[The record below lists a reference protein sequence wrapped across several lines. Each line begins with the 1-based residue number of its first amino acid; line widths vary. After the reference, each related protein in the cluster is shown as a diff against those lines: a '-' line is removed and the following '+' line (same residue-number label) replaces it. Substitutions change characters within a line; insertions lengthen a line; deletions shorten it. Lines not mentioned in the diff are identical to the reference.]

1 MVNTREDWAKALAD
15 EFQHAPRQT
24 LRSSGCDRVEM
35 HYWGWLSPGR
45 NSNST
50 PGRNGGIE
58 ADGVQH
64 APAANVTVAKPKQS
78 ANASLPMVFT
88 LVGMAIDGRSRFAK
102 KAESPMD
109 SSTPPKVME
118 IRLRLQVRHLAK
130 AWLPIVFTLAGIVID
145 SRRRE
150 KA

>member
-1 MVNTREDWAKALAD
+1 MVSNTLPRQRSRAQGSQDLNAPLSDGLAGGDTIVNTREDWAKALAD

-35 HYWGWLSPGR
+35 HYWGWPHLAGIAL
-45 NSNST
+45 T
-50 PGRNGGIE
+50 PGRNGGKQ

-64 APAANVTVAKPKQS
+64 ASRSERHGRQPKQS

-109 SSTPPKVME
+109 SSTP
-118 IRLRLQVRHLAK
+118 LRK
-130 AWLPIVFTLAGIVID
+130 
-145 SRRRE
+145 
-150 KA
+150 